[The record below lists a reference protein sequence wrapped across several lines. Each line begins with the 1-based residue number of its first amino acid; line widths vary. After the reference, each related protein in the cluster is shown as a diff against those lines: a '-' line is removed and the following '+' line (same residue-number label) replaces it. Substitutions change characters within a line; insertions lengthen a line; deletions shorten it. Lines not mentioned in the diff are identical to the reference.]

1 MKLHLKIK
9 PNSKTD
15 EWIREADGSLK
26 LKIRAQ
32 PIEGKANKYLIDYLS
47 KVLHLPKS
55 SIVLAKGETNAFK
68 TFEIDAE
75 EEVVMEKIRSL
86 LGEGA

>member
-9 PNSKTD
+9 PNSKAD
-15 EWIREADGSLK
+15 EWIREADSSIK

-32 PIEGKANKYLIDYLS
+32 PIEGKANKYLIDLLS
-47 KVLHLPKS
+47 KTLGIPKN

-68 TFEIDAE
+68 TFEIDAD
-75 EEVVMEKIRSL
+75 EVVVMGKIEQL
-86 LGEGA
+86 LG

>member
-15 EWIREADGSLK
+15 EWIREADGSIK

-32 PIEGKANKYLIDYLS
+32 PIEGKANKYLIDLLS
-47 KVLHLPKS
+47 KTLSLPKS

-68 TFEIDAE
+68 TFEIDADE
-75 EEVVMEKIRSL
+75 AVVMGKIDAL
-86 LGEGA
+86 IEEGG

>member
-15 EWIREADGSLK
+15 EWIREADGSIK

-32 PIEGKANKYLIDYLS
+32 PIEGKANKYLIDLLS
-47 KVLHLPKS
+47 KALDLPKS

-68 TFEIDAE
+68 TFEIDADE
-75 EEVVMEKIRSL
+75 AVVMGKIEEL
-86 LGEGA
+86 LG

>member
-15 EWIREADGSLK
+15 EWILEADGSIK

-32 PIEGKANKYLIDYLS
+32 PIEGKANKYLIDLLS
-47 KVLHLPKS
+47 KTLGLPKS

-68 TFEIDAE
+68 TFEIDADE
-75 EEVVMEKIRSL
+75 AEVMGKIEGL
-86 LGEGA
+86 LG